1 MDQIVDRSAPVL
13 DCKGMRARYSR
24 IEVVH
29 GVDLTVRA
37 GEMVALL
44 GSNGAGKSSL
54 LGAIAGTVAGQG
66 NVSVNGQSLD
76 RLSAHKRA
84 FNGLAFVPEQR
95 GNIFSTMSVEEN
107 IELGLRMLPVEE
119 RDSCRD
125 MILALFPILRER
137 STAKAGVL
145 SGGEQQMLAIGIAL
159 GRNPAVLL
167 LDEPTQG
174 LAPAIF
180 DILEN
185 AFDVLKGRGIALVL
199 AEQNVPFAQRVCD
212 RYVVLSHGET
222 VKSGP
227 REDLGDLEA
236 IAQAFMGLDA
246 TSVRNRNDQKQ
257 VMR

>member
-1 MDQIVDRSAPVL
+1 MTEQANDSALVL
-13 DCKGMRARYSR
+13 VCGGVRARYSR

-29 GVDLTVRA
+29 GVDLQVRA

-54 LGAIAGTVAGQG
+54 LGAIAGTVSGQG
-66 NVSVNGQSLD
+66 AVSVNGQNLD
-76 RLSAHKRA
+76 RMSAHRRA

-95 GNIFSTMSVEEN
+95 GNIFATMSVEEN
-107 IELGLRMLPVEE
+107 IELGLRMLPLEE
-119 RDSCRD
+119 RPACQD
-125 MILALFPILRER
+125 MIFSLFPILRER
-137 STAKAGVL
+137 GTANAGVL

-167 LDEPTQG
+167 LDEPSQG

-185 AFDVLKGRGIALVL
+185 AFDVLKKRGMALVL
-199 AEQNVPFAQRVCD
+199 AEQNVPFAQRICD
-212 RYVVLSHGET
+212 RYVVLSHGEV

-236 IAQAFMGLDA
+236 IAQAFMGIDA
-246 TSVRNRNDQKQ
+246 
-257 VMR
+257 

>member
-1 MDQIVDRSAPVL
+1 MTMAGRDREGPVL
-13 DCKGMRARYSR
+13 VCSGMRARYSR

-54 LGAIAGTVAGQG
+54 LGAMAGTVSGQG
-66 NVSVNGQSLD
+66 SVVINGQDLG
-76 RLSAHKRA
+76 RMSAHQRA
-84 FNGLAFVPEQR
+84 YRGLAFVPEQR

-119 RDSCRD
+119 RAACQE
-125 MILALFPILRER
+125 MILGLFPILKER
-137 STAKAGVL
+137 GASNAGVL
-145 SGGEQQMLAIGIAL
+145 SGGEQQMLAIGLAL

-167 LDEPTQG
+167 LDEPSQG

-185 AFDVLKGRGIALVL
+185 AFEVLKQRGMALVL
-199 AEQNVPFAQRVCD
+199 AEQNVPFAQRICD
-212 RYVVLSHGET
+212 RYIVLSHGET

-227 REDLGDLEA
+227 KEDLEDLEA
-236 IAQAFMGLDA
+236 IAQAFMGMGA
-246 TSVRNRNDQKQ
+246 
-257 VMR
+257 

>member
-1 MDQIVDRSAPVL
+1 MAAQKEGQAPVL
-13 DCKGMRARYSR
+13 ICRDMRARYSR

-29 GVDLTVRA
+29 GIDLDVRA

-54 LGAIAGTVAGQG
+54 LGAIAGIVSGQG
-66 NVSVNGQSLD
+66 SVVVNGKELG
-76 RLSAHKRA
+76 RMSAPQRA
-84 FNGLAFVPEQR
+84 RSGLAFVPEQR
-95 GNIFSTMSVEEN
+95 GNIFTTMSVAEN

-119 RDSCRD
+119 RDECRD
-125 MILALFPILRER
+125 VILELFPILGER
-137 STAKAGVL
+137 SSSPAGVL

-185 AFDVLKGRGIALVL
+185 AFDVLRQRDIAIVL
-199 AEQNVPFAQRVCD
+199 AEQNVPFAERVVD
-212 RYVVLSHGET
+212 RYVVLSHGEA
-222 VKSGP
+222 VKNGP
-227 REDLGDLEA
+227 KEDLNDIEA
-236 IAQAFMGLDA
+236 IAQAFMGVDA
-246 TSVRNRNDQKQ
+246 
-257 VMR
+257 

>member
-1 MDQIVDRSAPVL
+1 MTNTDKDRAGPVL
-13 DCKGMRARYSR
+13 VCSGMRARYSR

-29 GVDLTVRA
+29 GVDLAVDA

-54 LGAIAGTVAGQG
+54 LGSIAATVAGSG
-66 NVSVNGQSLD
+66 SVVVKGRD
-76 RLSAHKRA
+76 LSRMSSHQRA
-84 FNGLAFVPEQR
+84 YNGLAFVPEQR
-95 GNIFSTMSVEEN
+95 GNIFATMSVEEN

-119 RDSCRD
+119 RAACEE
-125 MILALFPILRER
+125 MILGLFPILKER
-137 STAKAGVL
+137 AKANAGVL

-159 GRNPAVLL
+159 GRNPSVLL

-185 AFDVLKGRGIALVL
+185 AFDVLKQRGIALVL

-212 RYVVLSHGET
+212 RYTVLSHGET
-222 VKSGP
+222 AKSGP
-227 REDLGDLEA
+227 KEDLGDLEA
-236 IAQAFMGLDA
+236 IAQAFMGMDA
-246 TSVRNRNDQKQ
+246 
-257 VMR
+257 